1 MSYHLATALDGAFAN
16 LIGGACGV
24 LAFRVLLP
32 PDPVAEAR
40 VLQRSLVKAVRR
52 MAVGPLMPWL
62 VWEHLQHQKLVRLSR
77 RLAAVAPARRGDA
90 ISDGGAAV
98 LIGRALIRA
107 RLTAMRPDM
116 PPAGAAIVAR
126 GVGAFRRLREAPEAV
141 AAEARRAA
149 AELAALEEATPDT
162 FHAAAM
168 LHEAAAI
175 LAERL
180 NFFLRGHDWLAER
193 PAPPPAAGAGAP
205 A

>member
-116 PPAGAAIVAR
+116 PPAGAAIAAR
-126 GVGAFRRLREAPEAV
+126 GVAAFRRLREAPEAV

-149 AELAALEEATPDT
+149 ADLAALEEATPDT

-175 LAERL
+175 LAERPH
-180 NFFLRGHDWLAER
+180 FFLRGHDWLAER
-193 PAPPPAAGAGAP
+193 PAPPPPAGAGAP